1 MKQLRILIC
10 CESSG
15 TVREAFRALG
25 HDAWSCDLLPADD
38 GSPYHIQGEA
48 LDVVTHSGF
57 LFDMI
62 GLHPPCTYLGVSGI
76 HWNDRGRGWEKTH
89 EALQFVKDLIAAAED
104 QPFYLENPVSII
116 SSKIRKPD
124 QIIQPYQFGD
134 DASKKNLPL
143 VAGLATF
150 APRPCGTL
158 SGARG
163 GVQWQE
169 RRTLGEPDRL
179 GAEPSRSFRGQVEG
193 PQQDLP
199 WHRRSD
205 GRAVVRLA
213 RGSVNS

>member
-89 EALQFVKDLIAAAED
+89 EALQFVKDLMAAAED

-134 DASKKNLPL
+134 DASKKTCLWLQGLPPL
-143 VAGLATF
+143 RLDPAARCPGRVVECNGKTVERWANQTD
-150 APRPCGTL
+150 
-158 SGARG
+158 SGQNRLGPSEDRWKVRSKTYPGIAAAMAAQWSVSLG
-163 GVQWQE
+163 GV
-169 RRTLGEPDRL
+169 
-179 GAEPSRSFRGQVEG
+179 
-193 PQQDLP
+193 
-199 WHRRSD
+199 
-205 GRAVVRLA
+205 
-213 RGSVNS
+213 

>member
-38 GSPYHIQGEA
+38 GSPYHIRGEA

-89 EALQFVKDLIAAAED
+89 EALQFVRDLIAAAED

-134 DASKKNLPL
+134 DASKKTCLWLQGLPPL
-143 VAGLATF
+143 RLDPAARCPGRVVVCNGKNVERWANQTD
-150 APRPCGTL
+150 
-158 SGARG
+158 SG
-163 GVQWQE
+163 QN
-169 RRTLGEPDRL
+169 RL
-179 GAEPSRSFRGQVEG
+179 GPSEDRWKVRSKTYPGIAAAMAAQWSIS
-193 PQQDLP
+193 L
-199 WHRRSD
+199 
-205 GRAVVRLA
+205 
-213 RGSVNS
+213 GSV